1 MPMEKW
7 QAALRLVGLAWYI
20 GICIGGGILGGLWLD
35 GRLNTKPLFVI
46 VGLLLGLTLAMYGL
60 YRMIK
65 PLLYKNNSGK
75 GS

>member
-1 MPMEKW
+1 M
-7 QAALRLVGLAWYI
+7 
-20 GICIGGGILGGLWLD
+20 GGLWLD

-46 VGLLLGLTLAMYGL
+46 LGLLLGLTLAMYGL

-65 PLLYKNNSGK
+65 PLLYKNNNGK